1 MLLATDTSGRHWAPL
16 RVARGTGALKQM
28 QLRGFGLHS
37 SSFWDSHRQSP
48 RMGCRMSTK
57 AGAAAGRGPTAAEP
71 KQGGPAPPSALGSPP
86 SCGYPAGVQAPVPW
100 GFRCTKSSSPVT
112 RVGHQATQRAGCLDL
127 HDGGLTETLDTRLGL
142 PWAALRAS
150 QHSAA
155 HGSTG
160 PGRRLRVPR
169 PPHGCL
175 WLTLT

>member
-1 MLLATDTSGRHWAPL
+1 MLLATDTAGRHWAPL
-16 RVARGTGALKQM
+16 RVAQGTGALKQT
-28 QLRGFGLHS
+28 QLRWFGLHS

-100 GFRCTKSSSPVT
+100 GFHCTKSSSPVT

-127 HDGGLTETLDTRLGL
+127 HDGGLTETPDTRLGL
-142 PWAALRAS
+142 PWAALHAS

-155 HGSTG
+155 HSSTG
-160 PGRRLRVPR
+160 PGRSLRVPR
-169 PPHGCL
+169 PPHGRLCG
-175 WLTLT
+175 